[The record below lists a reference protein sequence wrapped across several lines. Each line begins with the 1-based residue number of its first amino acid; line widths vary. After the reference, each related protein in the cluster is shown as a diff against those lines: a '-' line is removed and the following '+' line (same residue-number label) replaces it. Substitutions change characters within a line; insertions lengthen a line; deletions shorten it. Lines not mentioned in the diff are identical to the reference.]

1 MWIFILCSIFGKII
15 ELERQRKE
23 QEEKEE
29 LERIEAEER
38 ERQELERQAQE
49 QGWLLKYL
57 SPT

>member
-1 MWIFILCSIFGKII
+1 MNFHFDLFSII

>member
-1 MWIFILCSIFGKII
+1 MNFHFCSIYGKII

-38 ERQELERQAQE
+38 ERQALERQAQE
-49 QGWLLKYL
+49 QGWLLKYQ

>member
-1 MWIFILCSIFGKII
+1 MNFHFVFDLFSII